1 MTDTNRAPSSPDD
14 LPLPLLERGDVV
26 RLKEPYT
33 LAPSRRLSTAV
44 EETGTALATASIDP
58 DDLPDHLDIEHV
70 LHSPQY
76 EDIDSAP
83 PIHTF
88 THGIVAEVA
97 TRYPA
102 RDLDLPQGRIVE
114 YQNVGGGP
122 PRNVSLF
129 LFNPQTG
136 LIFLDRGP
144 GETGRP
150 TFVDYHVQYLV
161 LIQKHNEAYSH
172 REIDIAAV
180 HDLWGITDIT
190 DTLTDED
197 VDEPTDPQ
205 PLITPTEAGAA
216 AAAGDSWL
224 SLDPEDLIESLAAEA
239 QERLQNG
246 SATPYDAIHDTLD
259 SHRTDLW
266 RNLSFVEQMA
276 LADQLTGLY
285 GLEDTYETEQASE
298 APYGTRDWRE
308 AVVTGYYWHI
318 LQGAIMAVLDGAL
331 EDA

>member
-1 MTDTNRAPSSPDD
+1 MAETNRTPTNPDD
-14 LPLPLLERGDVV
+14 IPFPLLERGDVI
-26 RLKEPYT
+26 RLKGPYE
-33 LAPSRRLSTAV
+33 LAPSRHLA
-44 EETGTALATASIDP
+44 TGTEATAAALAAASIDP

-70 LHSPQY
+70 LHSPQH

-83 PIHTF
+83 PIRTF

-102 RDLDLPQGRIVE
+102 RDLDMPDDRIVE

-129 LFNPQTG
+129 LFNPETG
-136 LIFLDRGP
+136 LIFLDRGA

-150 TFVDYHVQYLV
+150 TFVDFHIQRLV

-180 HDLWGITDIT
+180 YDLWGITDIV
-190 DTLTDED
+190 DTLTGDDTDEQT
-197 VDEPTDPQ
+197 EPQ
-205 PLITPTEAGAA
+205 PLISLTEAAPA

-224 SLDPEDLIESLAAEA
+224 SVDLDRLIESLAAEA

-246 SATPYDAIHDTLD
+246 SPSLYNSIHDTLE
-259 SHRTDLW
+259 SHRVDLW
-266 RNLSFVEQMA
+266 RDLSFVEQMA
-276 LADQLTGLY
+276 LADQLTEMY
-285 GLEDTYETEQASE
+285 GLEDAYESEQASK
-298 APYGTRDWRE
+298 APYGSDDWRE
-308 AVVTGYYWHI
+308 AILSGYFWHI
-318 LQGAIMAVLDGAL
+318 LQGAIVAVLDARR
-331 EDA
+331 EDL